1 MVCTVFTD
9 TRDSFEDDDDDAD
22 DVLIT
27 AIDVVRTTVPI
38 RNDRQR
44 LLDAAASLI
53 TAIEAV
59 RPAREMEPLRGD
71 LNALRRDAE
80 RVRRVIDQQPP
91 PDRWIAPYV

>member
-1 MVCTVFTD
+1 MPC
-9 TRDSFEDDDDDAD
+9 EDD
-22 DVLIT
+22 DVLIS

-44 LLDAAASLI
+44 LLDAADSLI

-59 RPAREMEPLRGD
+59 RPAREMECLRGD

-80 RVRRVIDQQPP
+80 RVRRVVEQKPP
-91 PDRWIAPYV
+91 LDRWAAPYV

>member
-1 MVCTVFTD
+1 MPCTVFTD
-9 TRDSFEDDDDDAD
+9 SGNWSEDEDD

-27 AIDVVRTTVPI
+27 AIDIVRTTVPI

-44 LLDAAASLI
+44 LLDAAESLI

-59 RPAREMEPLRGD
+59 RPAREMESLRGD
-71 LNALRRDAE
+71 LNALRREAE

-91 PDRWIAPYV
+91 PDRWVTPYV